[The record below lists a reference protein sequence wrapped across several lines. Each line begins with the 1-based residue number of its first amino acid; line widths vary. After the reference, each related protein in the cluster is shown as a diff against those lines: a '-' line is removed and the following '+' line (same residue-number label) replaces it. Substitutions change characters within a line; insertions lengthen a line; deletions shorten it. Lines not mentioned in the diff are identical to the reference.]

1 MATKETGAKP
11 THKPPRKAPAAK
23 AGKAA
28 PTKKP
33 PGRPTAYTEAIAAS
47 ICAAVAE
54 GMSLRKVCAMEGMP
68 ALPTVFRWLADE
80 QRAEFR
86 EQYARAREAQADLL
100 AEQILEI
107 ADDGSNDSYTD
118 DEGLTRIDHDVIAR
132 SRLRVDA
139 RKWLASKMA
148 PKKYGDK
155 LAVGGA
161 EDLGPV
167 QVTKQMTDAE
177 RAVRLSRLLSG
188 SPDALAAL
196 LGAKK
201 GDPA

>member
-1 MATKETGAKP
+1 MATKETGTKP
-11 THKPPRKAPAAK
+11 TPKPPRKAPAAK

-28 PTKKP
+28 STKKP
-33 PGRPTAYTEAIAAS
+33 PGRPTTYTEAIAAS

-68 ALPTVFRWLADE
+68 ALPTLFRWLADE

-107 ADDGSNDSYTD
+107 ADDGTNDTYVD
-118 DEGLTRIDHDVIAR
+118 DEGNVRLDHDHIAR
-132 SRLRVDA
+132 SRLRVDS
-139 RKWLASKMA
+139 RKWLAAKMA

-155 LAVGGA
+155 ITNEHTGAGGGA
-161 EDLGPV
+161 INHSITIDY
-167 QVTKQMTDAE
+167 KCAE
-177 RAVRLSRLLSG
+177 AR
-188 SPDALAAL
+188 
-196 LGAKK
+196 
-201 GDPA
+201 GDDE